1 MIKAPLYNLKA
12 VTAGDITLP
21 KEVFDVKVNDDLIA
35 TTLRVYL
42 SNQRSSHAK
51 VKDRGEV
58 GGTTKKMWAQK
69 GTGRARHGSAKA
81 PQFIGGGVAQGP
93 QGNQTFK
100 LKLNKKIKKIVT
112 FQLLT
117 KFAGSKSIIIIDDFK
132 DLAPKTKEASSF
144 IDKLETDNK
153 ALSTS
158 KKIGLI
164 TSDGPINVTRAFHNI
179 PGINLMSLKSL
190 NPLKLSNQNFL
201 IISQSAVTDLVKLH
215 E

>member
-1 MIKAPLYNLKA
+1 MKAPLYNLDA
-12 VTAGDITLP
+12 QTSGDITLP
-21 KEVFDVKVNDDLIA
+21 KAVFDVTVNDQLIA
-35 TTLRVYL
+35 TTLRVYQ
-42 SNQRSSHAK
+42 SNLRSSHAK

-112 FQLLT
+112 NQILT
-117 KFAGSKSIIIIDDFK
+117 KFADNKTIIVIDDFK
-132 DLAPKTKEASSF
+132 NLSPKTKEAWNF
-144 IDKLETDNK
+144 IDKLETANK
-153 ALSTS
+153 TLSTS

-164 TSDGPINVTRAFHNI
+164 TSDGPVNVTRAFRNI
-179 PGINLMSLKSL
+179 PGIKLMSLKSL
-190 NPLKLSNQNFL
+190 NPLNLSNQNFL
-201 IISQSAVTDLVKLH
+201 IISQTAVTDLAKIH

>member
-1 MIKAPLYNLKA
+1 MKAPIYNLKA
-12 VTAGDITLP
+12 ETTGDMILP
-21 KEVFDVKVNDDLIA
+21 KMVFDVTVNDALIA
-35 TTLRVYL
+35 TTLRIYQ
-42 SNQRSSHAK
+42 SNLRSSHAK

-112 FQLLT
+112 SQILT
-117 KFAGSKSIIIIDDFK
+117 KFAGNKAIIIIDEFK
-132 DLAPKTKEASSF
+132 DLAAKTKAAQSF
-144 IDKLETDNK
+144 INKLEIDNK
-153 ALSTS
+153 SLSTS
-158 KKIGLI
+158 KKVGLI
-164 TSDGPINVTRAFHNI
+164 TSDGPDNVTRAFRNI
-179 PGINLMSLKSL
+179 PGIKLMSLKSL
-190 NPLKLSNQNFL
+190 NPLNLSNQNFL
-201 IISQSAVTDLVKLH
+201 IMSLSAVTDLAKPH

>member
-1 MIKAPLYNLKA
+1 MKAPIYNLKA
-12 VTAGDITLP
+12 ETTGDMTLP
-21 KEVFDVKVNDDLIA
+21 KTVFDVTVNDQLIA
-35 TTLRVYL
+35 TTLRVYQ
-42 SNQRSSHAK
+42 SNLRSSHAK
-51 VKDRGEV
+51 VKDRGKV

-112 FQLLT
+112 FQILT
-117 KFAGSKSIIIIDDFK
+117 KFAGNKAIIIIDEFK
-132 DLAPKTKEASSF
+132 DLAAKTKEAQSF
-144 IDKLETDNK
+144 INKLEIDNK
-153 ALSTS
+153 SLSTS

-164 TSDGPINVTRAFHNI
+164 TSDGPDNVTRAFRNI
-179 PGINLMSLKSL
+179 PGIKLMSLKSL
-190 NPLKLSNQNFL
+190 NPLSLSNQNFL
-201 IISQSAVTDLVKLH
+201 IMSLSAVTDLAKPH

>member
-1 MIKAPLYNLKA
+1 MKAPIYNLKA
-12 VTAGDITLP
+12 ESLGDLTLP
-21 KEVFDVKVNDDLIA
+21 KTVFDVVVNDQLIA
-35 TTLRVYL
+35 TALRVYQ
-42 SNQRSSHAK
+42 SNLRSSHAK

-112 FQLLT
+112 NQILT
-117 KFAGSKSIIIIDDFK
+117 KFAGNKTIIVIDDFK
-132 DLAPKTKEASSF
+132 DLASKTKEACNF
-144 IDKLETDNK
+144 IDKLENTNK
-153 ALSTS
+153 TLSAS

-164 TSDGPINVTRAFHNI
+164 TSDGPVNVTRAFRNI
-179 PGINLMSLKSL
+179 PGIKLMSLKSL
-190 NPLKLSNQNFL
+190 NPLNLSNQNFL
-201 IISQSAVTDLVKLH
+201 IISQTAVTDLAKLH